1 MAYQALPGKDGRK
14 PTAVVT
20 GGSSGIGLATARL
33 LIESGYDVIIG
44 ARDMTKLENAA
55 KELGAKSHHLD
66 VTDAE
71 SISEFVSQLSDLNL
85 LVNNAGGAFAV
96 GPIAEANIERW
107 RLTFETN
114 VLGLIAMTRAC
125 LPLLEASGQGHV
137 VNMSSVSGFEIF
149 PNGGAYTGAKHAV
162 HSASRTLRV
171 ECRNIPVRVTE
182 ILAGTA
188 ATPGMLAKAPGLE
201 PLDAADVADAVAW
214 AVTRPVHVDVDE
226 IVIRPVTQLP
236 QRPGGWVMA
245 MGL

>member
-1 MAYQALPGKDGRK
+1 MSYQALPTKSGEK
-14 PTAVVT
+14 PVAVVT
-20 GGSSGIGLATARL
+20 GGSSGIGYATANL
-33 LIESGYDVIIG
+33 LGESGFQVIIG
-44 ARDMTKLENAA
+44 ARDSERLNKAA
-55 KELGAKSHHLD
+55 AEIGASAVTLD
-66 VTDAE
+66 VTDTQ
-71 SISEFVSQLSDLNL
+71 SIARFVEQLPRLDL

-96 GPIAEANIERW
+96 GPIADADIERW

-114 VLGLIAMTRAC
+114 VLGLVAMSRAC

-137 VNMSSVSGFEIF
+137 VNISSVSGFEIF

-162 HSASRTLRV
+162 HAVSRVLRV

-188 ATPGMLAKAPGLE
+188 ATPGTLARAPGLE
-201 PLDAADVADAVAW
+201 PLDAADVADAVVW
-214 AVTRPVHVDVDE
+214 AVTRPPHVDVDE